1 VLCCVVEGAVC
12 SFLFFC
18 RFGSESI
25 VLLLL
30 IAVVCVLWLVVLL
43 LLVWL
48 VFEAGKGVGV
58 KAKGG
63 ESGSCFQLSCLH
75 LFSVSFVLNVATS
88 IFVSSLFRFCVFRLC
103 VSFDF
108 PCERQIVLFVC
119 SMVFVE
125 IFSVAYI
132 LCLFCLR
139 VNHLS

>member
-1 VLCCVVEGAVC
+1 VFFFVLL
-12 SFLFFC
+12 SFWIRKALFF
-18 RFGSESI
+18 FFLS
-25 VLLLL
+25 LLLL
-30 IAVVCVLWLVVLL
+30 LL
-43 LLVWL
+43 LL
-48 VFEAGKGVGV
+48 FEAGKGVGV

>member
-1 VLCCVVEGAVC
+1 VLWKELCVLFC
-12 SFLFFC
+12 SFVVLD
-18 RFGSESI
+18 SESI

-30 IAVVCVLWLVVLL
+30 IAVVSLLSLL
-43 LLVWL
+43 LLL
-48 VFEAGKGVGV
+48 LLLFEAGKGVGV

-108 PCERQIVLFVC
+108 PCERQIVL
-119 SMVFVE
+119 
-125 IFSVAYI
+125 
-132 LCLFCLR
+132 LC
-139 VNHLS
+139 V

>member
-1 VLCCVVEGAVC
+1 VLWKELCVLFC
-12 SFLFFC
+12 SFVVLD
-18 RFGSESI
+18 SESI

-30 IAVVCVLWLVVLL
+30 IAVVCVLLL
-43 LLVWL
+43 
-48 VFEAGKGVGV
+48 FEAGKGVGV

-108 PCERQIVLFVC
+108 PCERQIVL
-119 SMVFVE
+119 
-125 IFSVAYI
+125 
-132 LCLFCLR
+132 LC
-139 VNHLS
+139 V

>member
-1 VLCCVVEGAVC
+1 VLWKELCVLFC
-12 SFLFFC
+12 SFVVLD
-18 RFGSESI
+18 SESI

-30 IAVVCVLWLVVLL
+30 IAVVSLLSLL
-43 LLVWL
+43 LLL
-48 VFEAGKGVGV
+48 LLLLLLFEAGKGVGV